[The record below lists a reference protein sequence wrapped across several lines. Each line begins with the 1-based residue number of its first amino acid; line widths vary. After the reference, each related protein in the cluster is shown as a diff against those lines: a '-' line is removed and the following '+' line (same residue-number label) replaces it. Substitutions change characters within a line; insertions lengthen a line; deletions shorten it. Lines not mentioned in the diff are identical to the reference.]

1 MAQEMMITSGSV
13 DAARAEEFQVAF
25 RTMVSERV
33 MSQPYVQQC
42 MLVHHGGGRWSVFV
56 LVDGT
61 LAKRTRPTHDVP
73 VPVQVFRDF
82 GVEPTIE
89 LVDVSIVFTANVVRD
104 RESPVTGPSADPR
117 PADDG
122 QRQPRTDR

>member
-13 DAARAEEFQVAF
+13 EAARAEEFQVAF

-33 MSQPYVQQC
+33 MRQPYVQQC

-56 LVDGT
+56 LVDAT
-61 LAKRTRPTHDVP
+61 LAQRTKPTHDVP

-89 LVDVSIVFTANVVRD
+89 LVDVSIVFTADAVRD
-104 RESPVTGPSADPR
+104 RESPATGTSSSPR
-117 PADDG
+117 PADKG
-122 QRQPRTDR
+122 QRPPTNG

>member
-1 MAQEMMITSGSV
+1 MAQDMMITSGTV
-13 DAARAEEFQVAF
+13 EPARAEEFQIAF

-42 MLVHHGGGRWSVFV
+42 MLVHHGGGRWSVYV
-56 LVDGT
+56 LADAT
-61 LAKRTRPTHDVP
+61 LARRTKPTQDVP

-89 LVDVSIVFTANVVRD
+89 LVDVSIVFMAESFRR
-104 RESPVTGPSADPR
+104 RESPAAGPSSSPR
-117 PADDG
+117 PPTSG
-122 QRQPRTDR
+122 

>member
-13 DAARAEEFQVAF
+13 EAARAEEFQVAF

-61 LAKRTRPTHDVP
+61 LAQRTKPTHDVP

-89 LVDVSIVFTANVVRD
+89 LVDVSIVFSAVAVRD
-104 RESPVTGPSADPR
+104 RESPATGPSSRPR
-117 PADDG
+117 PADKG
-122 QRQPRTDR
+122 QRPPTNG

>member
-13 DAARAEEFQVAF
+13 EAARAEEFQVAF

-61 LAKRTRPTHDVP
+61 LAQRTKPTHDVP

-89 LVDVSIVFTANVVRD
+89 LVDVSIVFTAKPVRD
-104 RESPVTGPSADPR
+104 RESPATGPSSSPR
-117 PADDG
+117 PADKG
-122 QRQPRTDR
+122 QRPPPSG

>member
-1 MAQEMMITSGSV
+1 MAQEIMITSGTV
-13 DAARAEEFQVAF
+13 EAARAEEFQVAF

-42 MLVHHGGGRWSVFV
+42 MLVHHGGGRWSVYV
-56 LVDGT
+56 LVDGA
-61 LAKRTRPTHDVP
+61 LAQRTRPTHDVP
-73 VPVQVFRDF
+73 VPIQVFRDF

-89 LVDVSIVFTANVVRD
+89 LADVSIVFTAHAVRD
-104 RESPVTGPSADPR
+104 RESPVTGPGAGPR

-122 QRQPRTDR
+122 ERPRSDR

>member
-13 DAARAEEFQVAF
+13 EAARAEEFQVAF

-56 LVDGT
+56 LVDGA
-61 LAKRTRPTHDVP
+61 LARQTRPTHDVP

-89 LVDVSIVFTANVVRD
+89 LVDVSIMFSADVGRD
-104 RESPVTGPSADPR
+104 RVWPATAPSASPR
-117 PADDG
+117 PAD
-122 QRQPRTDR
+122 QDRRPPTGG